1 MQVRAPTAASVQALA
16 RQQQQFEELC
26 AAAIRALA
34 GEADLHF
41 RGQRLHQ
48 RGRALP
54 AWAPHLHT
62 RLPDDDFASFRGAA
76 DGLALRLRHSNAAL
90 HASLA
95 PQDTVGR
102 SLFSLFEQLR
112 VESLVP
118 AGLPGVVA
126 NLRHRFEAWSLRFQ
140 HSGLTEST
148 RGILLFTIVQMVR
161 ARVLAQPVME
171 AAEDAIEATRAGV
184 SPLVG
189 HLLADLRRER
199 HEQAVY
205 ATHALALIAQLS
217 DALVSVESEDATG
230 RDATERDPFT
240 LFLVQEAD
248 EIDEVVVAHSGTSR
262 VFDAAAGGYRVYTRA
277 YDRELR
283 PAAHTRDAMLSAW
296 REQLDARA
304 AELALPLRRLA
315 RELKAVLARPQREGW
330 DDAQEEGHI
339 DGRRL
344 AQLISSPTER
354 ALFRQ
359 PRVAPLAQAA
369 VTVLVDCSGS
379 MKQHIEAL
387 AVLVDVWTR
396 ALELA
401 DITSEVL
408 GFSTGAWQGGR
419 ALREWQRAGK
429 PAAPGRLNEAHHLIF
444 KDATTS
450 WRHARRSL
458 AALLGPEQFREGI
471 DGEAVDWAVA
481 RLNAIELDDD
491 GVDASPQRILMVISD
506 GCPMDGATAM
516 ANDEHYL
523 DAHLRAVVAR
533 VEREGLVAI
542 FGVGVGLDLSPFYSR
557 CRAVDLTAMP
567 AQRVLSEWVQMLAG
581 QRRR

>member
-1 MQVRAPTAASVQALA
+1 MQVSAPATASVQALA
-16 RQQQQFEELC
+16 RQQQAFEELC
-26 AAAIRALA
+26 AASIRALS

-54 AWAPHLHT
+54 AFAPHLHT
-62 RLPDDDFASFRGAA
+62 RLPEDDFASFRGAA

-95 PQDTVGR
+95 PQDGVGH

-118 AGLPGVVA
+118 PGLPGVVQ
-126 NLRHRFEAWSLRFQ
+126 NLRHRFEAWSLSFQ

-184 SPLVG
+184 SPLIG
-189 HLLADLRRER
+189 QLLVAMRRER

-205 ATHALALIAQLS
+205 ATHALALIAMLG
-217 DALVSVESEDATG
+217 DALASVDGEDAAP
-230 RDATERDPFT
+230 RELAERDPFT
-240 LFLVQEAD
+240 LFLVQEAE

-262 VFDAAAGGYRVYTRA
+262 VFDAAAGAYRVYTRA

-283 PAAHTRDAMLSAW
+283 PAAHTREAMLSAW
-296 REQLDARA
+296 REQLDARI
-304 AELALPLRRLA
+304 AELALPVRRLA

-359 PRVAPLAQAA
+359 PRVVPLARTAL
-369 VTVLVDCSGS
+369 TVLVDCSGS

-396 ALELA
+396 ALDLA
-401 DITSEVL
+401 GITSEVL
-408 GFSTGAWQGGR
+408 GFSTGAWHGGR
-419 ALREWQRAGK
+419 ALRDWQRAGK
-429 PAAPGRLNEAHHLIF
+429 PAAPGRLNEAHHLVF
-444 KDATTS
+444 KDAATS
-450 WRHARRSL
+450 WRLARRSI
-458 AALLGPEQFREGI
+458 AALLRPEQFREGI

-491 GVDASPQRILMVISD
+491 GIDASPRRILMVISD

-533 VEREGLVAI
+533 HERQGRVQI
-542 FGVGVGLDLSPFYSR
+542 FGIGVGLDLSPFYTR
-557 CRAVDLTAMP
+557 CRAIDLAAMP
-567 AQRVLSEWVQMLAG
+567 AQRVHSEWVQMLAG
-581 QRRR
+581 HRQR